1 MPADQ
6 PAMLKALHSALRN
19 SNFHKRCLPASD
31 LTSQRQYVN
40 WIENNTADPMAH
52 VIIAHETTPAA
63 PIAGWARWVRRPAP
77 APAPVPGAKP
87 TAFTETM
94 FPAAGDAKPAAS
106 FFQANFDAMNKA
118 RANQT
123 CSFCLCSSYQRCL
136 RSVGGFWKYHPRNK
150 ATA

>member
-1 MPADQ
+1 MPVNKT
-6 PAMLKALHSALRN
+6 AMLEALHSALRN

-40 WIENNTADPMAH
+40 WIENNTAHP
-52 VIIAHETTPAA
+52 TA

-77 APAPVPGAKP
+77 APAPAPGAKP

-94 FPAAGDAKPAAS
+94 FPAAGDSKPAAS

-123 CSFCLCSSYQRCL
+123 C
-136 RSVGGFWKYHPRNK
+136 GFVYAHRIRGV
-150 ATA
+150 